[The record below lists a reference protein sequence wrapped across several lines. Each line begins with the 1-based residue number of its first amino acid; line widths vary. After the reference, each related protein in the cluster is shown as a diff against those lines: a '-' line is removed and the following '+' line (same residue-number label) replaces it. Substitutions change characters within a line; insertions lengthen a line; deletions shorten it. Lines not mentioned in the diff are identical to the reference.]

1 LVRLSK
7 YKFHD
12 RCKSREN
19 GGRVRNRLKMS
30 KGKRVIV
37 IGNFPGY
44 TRFKGIAKEFYVL
57 ELNPNLIDLNDGIL
71 PSTASEELLERREVI
86 L

>member
-1 LVRLSK
+1 MELSLSLVRLSK

-30 KGKRVIV
+30 KGRVIIIGKFRV
-37 IGNFPGY
+37 IH
-44 TRFKGIAKEFYVL
+44 VL
-57 ELNPNLIDLNDGIL
+57 KV
-71 PSTASEELLERREVI
+71 LLRSFI
-86 L
+86 HWN